1 MDPFIDLHRA
11 HPGKPGSRLVATV
24 GVGWGGGGGTIM
36 ARVFL
41 GSFLLCVGAVVS
53 F

>member
-24 GVGWGGGGGTIM
+24 GVGWGGTIM